1 MKNLLSLL
9 LPLALLLSLTACGE
23 KSADEAA
30 RQTPPT
36 LTVTGANACS
46 VTLKSS
52 SYDWTYTQGLQS
64 MTVIACGAHPL
75 DETSRDITPV
85 LEMPFAVSAAY
96 FYTVTLDFGDN
107 SPDSVSL
114 RCWPSDAWGSTGIP
128 SETVTAQRQDNGTFR
143 AELPQSDGIF
153 AVDALWDGSSATYT
167 FCTQAEGSEEL
178 HPGAVLSIGESEDI
192 RKIDISWRSGSV
204 NIYTAEQ
211 SAQISVKEESTA
223 PLAESEKMVCAID
236 GDTLRIHFLG
246 DAYRGSYDGE
256 KYLDVG
262 LPRELVSAGHFE
274 EIKVETTDAYT
285 IVGADVSGS
294 IKLSTVGGDARVM
307 GATCP
312 MVEIETVNGS
322 VGVVDGTWARV
333 NISTLSGAIELAG
346 EAENA
351 EIETASGKVDI
362 AGALGTLD
370 FESVSGNLI
379 LATERALRLDAETES
394 GSIYLTLPAQDG
406 FTLDYETKSGAFR
419 SALTEREG
427 TLIACGDRE
436 THYTVPALDGGAVF
450 VDLFGLAYELV
461 NGSGVGEGAFG
472 VEPPLLHAKDRI
484 AANFVRIGCKQRV
497 VETLQLGCRGNRAAL
512 NHASQR
518 GVREQAASQHYMAR
532 AGISLHQRIH
542 ILKIE
547 NVAVIGY
554 GERRAFQRLA
564 VKLLARRSRIAVLLH
579 AWVHDQPC
587 QRHAAIQIEHTLVFV
602 VALKPQPGLDRYRQ
616 R

>member
-1 MKNLLSLL
+1 MKKLLSLL
-9 LPLALLLSLTACGE
+9 LPLALALSLAACGE

-36 LTVTGANACS
+36 LTGTSANACS

-52 SYDWTYTQGLQS
+52 SYDWTYPQGLQS
-64 MTVIACGAHPL
+64 MTLIACGAHPL
-75 DETSRDITPV
+75 DETCRDITPV
-85 LEMPFAVSAAY
+85 LEMPFTVSAAY

-114 RCWPSDAWGSTGIP
+114 RCWPSDAWGTIGMP

-153 AVDALWDGSSATYT
+153 AVDALWDASSATYT
-167 FCTQAEGSEEL
+167 FCTQAEGTKEL

-204 NIYTAEQ
+204 NIYAAEQ
-211 SAQISVKEESTA
+211 SAQISVKEGSTA

-262 LPRELVSAGHFE
+262 LPAQLVSAGHFE

-285 IVGADVSGS
+285 IVGADVSGR

-312 MVEIETVNGS
+312 TVEIETVNGS
-322 VGVVDGTWARV
+322 VGVVDGTWGK
-333 NISTLSGAIELAG
+333 IELSTVSGAIELAG

-370 FESVSGNLI
+370 VESVSGDLV
-379 LATERALRLDAETES
+379 LSLDRALRLDAETVS

-406 FTLDYETKSGAFR
+406 FTLDYEIEKGSFD

-436 THYTVPALDGGAVF
+436 THYSVPALDGGAVS
-450 VDLFGLAYELV
+450 ELEISTV
-461 NGSGVGEGAFG
+461 SGTLTIDASSGS
-472 VEPPLLHAKDRI
+472 
-484 AANFVRIGCKQRV
+484 N
-497 VETLQLGCRGNRAAL
+497 
-512 NHASQR
+512 
-518 GVREQAASQHYMAR
+518 
-532 AGISLHQRIH
+532 
-542 ILKIE
+542 
-547 NVAVIGY
+547 
-554 GERRAFQRLA
+554 
-564 VKLLARRSRIAVLLH
+564 
-579 AWVHDQPC
+579 
-587 QRHAAIQIEHTLVFV
+587 
-602 VALKPQPGLDRYRQ
+602 
-616 R
+616 

>member
-36 LTVTGANACS
+36 LTVTSANACI

-64 MTVIACGAHPL
+64 MTDIACGAHPL

-85 LEMPFAVSAAY
+85 LEMPFTVSAAY

-114 RCWPSDAWGSTGIP
+114 RCWPSDAWGTTGMP

-192 RKIDISWRSGSV
+192 RKIDISWLSGGVSV
-204 NIYTAEQ
+204 QAVGQTSQITVQEEATTALT
-211 SAQISVKEESTA
+211 EE
-223 PLAESEKMVCAID
+223 EKLVCAVD
-236 GDTLRIHFLG
+236 GDTLRIRFMS
-246 DAYRGSYDGE
+246 DARRDSFEGE
-256 KYLDVG
+256 KFLTVS
-262 LPRELVSAGHFE
+262 LPWELVKNAHFE
-274 EIKVETTDAYT
+274 EIDIETTSAYAYVSADAQK
-285 IVGADVSGS
+285 

-307 GATCP
+307 CANCP
-312 MVEIETVNGS
+312 EVEIETTSGNA
-322 VGVVDGTWARV
+322 GVVDGTWGK
-333 NISTLSGAIELAG
+333 IELSTVSGAIELAG

-362 AGALGTLD
+362 AGALGALD
-370 FESVSGNLI
+370 FESVSGDLI

-394 GSIYLTLPAQDG
+394 GSIHLTLPAQDG

-427 TLIACGDRE
+427 ALITCLDDHA
-436 THYTVPALDGGAVF
+436 THYSVPALDGGAVS
-450 VDLFGLAYELV
+450 ELTIETMSGEV
-461 NGSGVGEGAFG
+461 TIGASSSGS
-472 VEPPLLHAKDRI
+472 
-484 AANFVRIGCKQRV
+484 N
-497 VETLQLGCRGNRAAL
+497 
-512 NHASQR
+512 
-518 GVREQAASQHYMAR
+518 
-532 AGISLHQRIH
+532 
-542 ILKIE
+542 
-547 NVAVIGY
+547 
-554 GERRAFQRLA
+554 
-564 VKLLARRSRIAVLLH
+564 
-579 AWVHDQPC
+579 
-587 QRHAAIQIEHTLVFV
+587 
-602 VALKPQPGLDRYRQ
+602 
-616 R
+616 

>member
-1 MKNLLSLL
+1 MKKLLSLL
-9 LPLALLLSLTACGE
+9 LPLALALSLTACGE

-36 LTVTGANACS
+36 LTVTSANACS

-52 SYDWTYTQGLQS
+52 SYDWTYPQGLQS

-107 SPDSVSL
+107 SPESVSL
-114 RCWPSDAWGSTGIP
+114 RCWPSDAWGSTGMP

-153 AVDALWDGSSATYT
+153 AVDALWDTSSATYT
-167 FCTQAEGSEEL
+167 FCTHAEGTKEL
-178 HPGAVLSIGESEDI
+178 RTGAVLSIGESEDI

-204 NIYTAEQ
+204 NIYAAEQ

-236 GDTLRIHFLG
+236 GDTLRIRFLG

-274 EIKVETTDAYT
+274 EIEVETTDAYAY
-285 IVGADVSGS
+285 VSADAQK
-294 IKLSTVGGDARVM
+294 IELSTLSGDARVM
-307 GATCP
+307 CANCP
-312 MVEIETVNGS
+312 EVEIETVNGS

-333 NISTLSGAIELAG
+333 DISTLSGAIELAG

-370 FESVSGNLI
+370 VESVSGDLV
-379 LATERALRLDAETES
+379 LSLDRALRLDAETVS

-406 FTLDYETKSGAFR
+406 FTLDYETEKGSFD

-436 THYTVPALDGGAVF
+436 THYSVPALDGGAVS
-450 VDLFGLAYELV
+450 ELEISTV
-461 NGSGVGEGAFG
+461 SGTLTIDASSGS
-472 VEPPLLHAKDRI
+472 
-484 AANFVRIGCKQRV
+484 N
-497 VETLQLGCRGNRAAL
+497 
-512 NHASQR
+512 
-518 GVREQAASQHYMAR
+518 
-532 AGISLHQRIH
+532 
-542 ILKIE
+542 
-547 NVAVIGY
+547 
-554 GERRAFQRLA
+554 
-564 VKLLARRSRIAVLLH
+564 
-579 AWVHDQPC
+579 
-587 QRHAAIQIEHTLVFV
+587 
-602 VALKPQPGLDRYRQ
+602 
-616 R
+616 

>member
-1 MKNLLSLL
+1 MKKLLSLL
-9 LPLALLLSLTACGE
+9 LPLALALSLAACGE

-36 LTVTGANACS
+36 LTVTSANACS

-85 LEMPFAVSAAY
+85 LEMPFTVSAAY

-114 RCWPSDAWGSTGIP
+114 RCWPSDAWGSTGMP

-178 HPGAVLSIGESEDI
+178 HLGAVLSIGESEDI
-192 RKIDISWRSGSV
+192 RKIDISWLSGGVSV
-204 NIYTAEQ
+204 QAVGQTSQITVQEEATTALT
-211 SAQISVKEESTA
+211 EE
-223 PLAESEKMVCAID
+223 EKLVCAVD
-236 GDTLRIHFLG
+236 GDTLRIRFMS
-246 DAYRGSYDGE
+246 DARRDSFEGE
-256 KYLDVG
+256 KFLTVS
-262 LPRELVSAGHFE
+262 LPWELVKNAHFE
-274 EIKVETTDAYT
+274 EIDIETTSAYAYVSADAQK
-285 IVGADVSGS
+285 

-307 GATCP
+307 CANCP
-312 MVEIETVNGS
+312 EVEIETTSGNA
-322 VGVVDGTWARV
+322 GVVDGTWAKV
-333 NISTLSGAIELAG
+333 DISTVSGAIELAG
-346 EAENA
+346 EAESA

-362 AGALGTLD
+362 AGALGALD

-427 TLIACGDRE
+427 ALITCLDDHA
-436 THYTVPALDGGAVF
+436 THYSVPALDGGAVS
-450 VDLFGLAYELV
+450 ELTIETMSGEV
-461 NGSGVGEGAFG
+461 TIGASSSGS
-472 VEPPLLHAKDRI
+472 
-484 AANFVRIGCKQRV
+484 N
-497 VETLQLGCRGNRAAL
+497 
-512 NHASQR
+512 
-518 GVREQAASQHYMAR
+518 
-532 AGISLHQRIH
+532 
-542 ILKIE
+542 
-547 NVAVIGY
+547 
-554 GERRAFQRLA
+554 
-564 VKLLARRSRIAVLLH
+564 
-579 AWVHDQPC
+579 
-587 QRHAAIQIEHTLVFV
+587 
-602 VALKPQPGLDRYRQ
+602 
-616 R
+616 

>member
-1 MKNLLSLL
+1 MKKLLSLL
-9 LPLALLLSLTACGE
+9 LPLALALSLAACGE

-36 LTVTGANACS
+36 LTVTSANACS

-64 MTVIACGAHPL
+64 MTAIACGAHPL
-75 DETSRDITPV
+75 DENCRDITPV

-114 RCWPSDAWGSTGIP
+114 RCWPSDAWGSTGMP
-128 SETVTAQRQDNGTFR
+128 SETVTAQRQDSGTFH

-192 RKIDISWRSGSV
+192 RKIDISWRRGSV

-236 GDTLRIHFLG
+236 GDTLRIRFLG

-274 EIKVETTDAYT
+274 EIKVETTDAYAY
-285 IVGADVSGS
+285 VSADAQK
-294 IKLSTVGGDARVM
+294 IELSTLSGDARVM
-307 GATCP
+307 CANCP
-312 MVEIETVNGS
+312 EVEIETTSGNA
-322 VGVVDGTWARV
+322 GVVDGTWGK
-333 NISTLSGAIELAG
+333 IELSTVSGAIELAG

-362 AGALGTLD
+362 AGALGALN

-419 SALTEREG
+419 STLTEREG
-427 TLIACGDRE
+427 ALITCGDHE
-436 THYTVPALDGGAVF
+436 AYYTVPALDGGAVS
-450 VDLFGLAYELV
+450 ELEISTV
-461 NGSGVGEGAFG
+461 SGTLTIDTSSGS
-472 VEPPLLHAKDRI
+472 
-484 AANFVRIGCKQRV
+484 N
-497 VETLQLGCRGNRAAL
+497 
-512 NHASQR
+512 
-518 GVREQAASQHYMAR
+518 
-532 AGISLHQRIH
+532 
-542 ILKIE
+542 
-547 NVAVIGY
+547 
-554 GERRAFQRLA
+554 
-564 VKLLARRSRIAVLLH
+564 
-579 AWVHDQPC
+579 
-587 QRHAAIQIEHTLVFV
+587 
-602 VALKPQPGLDRYRQ
+602 
-616 R
+616 

>member
-1 MKNLLSLL
+1 MKKLLSLL
-9 LPLALLLSLTACGE
+9 LPLALALSLAACGE

-36 LTVTGANACS
+36 LTVTSANACS

-52 SYDWTYTQGLQS
+52 SYDWTYPQGLQS
-64 MTVIACGAHPL
+64 MTAIACGAHPL

-114 RCWPSDAWGSTGIP
+114 RCWPSDAWGSTGMP

-167 FCTQAEGSEEL
+167 FCTHAEGSEEL

-192 RKIDISWRSGSV
+192 RKIDISWLSGGVSV
-204 NIYTAEQ
+204 QAVGQTSQITVQEEATTALT
-211 SAQISVKEESTA
+211 EE
-223 PLAESEKMVCAID
+223 EKLVCAVD
-236 GDTLRIHFLG
+236 GDTLRIRFMS
-246 DAYRGSYDGE
+246 DARRDSFEGE
-256 KYLDVG
+256 KFLTVS
-262 LPRELVSAGHFE
+262 LPWELVKNAHFE
-274 EIKVETTDAYT
+274 EIDIETTSAYAYVSADAQK
-285 IVGADVSGS
+285 

-307 GATCP
+307 CANCP
-312 MVEIETVNGS
+312 EVEIETTSGNA
-322 VGVVDGTWARV
+322 GVVDGTWAKV
-333 NISTLSGAIELAG
+333 DISTVSGAIELAG
-346 EAENA
+346 EAESA

-362 AGALGTLD
+362 AGALGALD

-427 TLIACGDRE
+427 TLIACGDHE
-436 THYTVPALDGGAVF
+436 AYYTVPALDGGAVS
-450 VDLFGLAYELV
+450 ELTIETMSGEV
-461 NGSGVGEGAFG
+461 TIGASSSGS
-472 VEPPLLHAKDRI
+472 
-484 AANFVRIGCKQRV
+484 N
-497 VETLQLGCRGNRAAL
+497 
-512 NHASQR
+512 
-518 GVREQAASQHYMAR
+518 
-532 AGISLHQRIH
+532 
-542 ILKIE
+542 
-547 NVAVIGY
+547 
-554 GERRAFQRLA
+554 
-564 VKLLARRSRIAVLLH
+564 
-579 AWVHDQPC
+579 
-587 QRHAAIQIEHTLVFV
+587 
-602 VALKPQPGLDRYRQ
+602 
-616 R
+616 

>member
-1 MKNLLSLL
+1 MKKLLSLL
-9 LPLALLLSLTACGE
+9 LPLALALSLAACGE

-36 LTVTGANACS
+36 LTVTSANACS

-64 MTVIACGAHPL
+64 MTAIACGAHPL

-114 RCWPSDAWGSTGIP
+114 RCWPSDAWGSTGMP

-192 RKIDISWRSGSV
+192 RKIDISWLSGGVSV
-204 NIYTAEQ
+204 LAVGQTSQITVQEEATTALT
-211 SAQISVKEESTA
+211 EE
-223 PLAESEKMVCAID
+223 EKLVCAVD
-236 GDTLRIHFLG
+236 GDTLRIRFMS
-246 DAYRGSYDGE
+246 DARRDSFEGE
-256 KYLDVG
+256 KFLTVS
-262 LPRELVSAGHFE
+262 LPWELVKNAHFE
-274 EIKVETTDAYT
+274 EIDIETTSAYAYVSADAQK
-285 IVGADVSGS
+285 

-307 GATCP
+307 CANCP
-312 MVEIETVNGS
+312 EVEIETTSGNA
-322 VGVVDGTWARV
+322 GVVDGTWGK
-333 NISTLSGAIELAG
+333 IELSTVSGAIELAG
-346 EAENA
+346 DAESA

-362 AGALGTLD
+362 AGALGALD

-427 TLIACGDRE
+427 TLIACGDHE
-436 THYTVPALDGGAVF
+436 AYYTVPALEGGEMS
-450 VDLFGLAYELV
+450 ELEISTV
-461 NGSGVGEGAFG
+461 SGTLTIDASSGS
-472 VEPPLLHAKDRI
+472 
-484 AANFVRIGCKQRV
+484 N
-497 VETLQLGCRGNRAAL
+497 
-512 NHASQR
+512 
-518 GVREQAASQHYMAR
+518 
-532 AGISLHQRIH
+532 
-542 ILKIE
+542 
-547 NVAVIGY
+547 
-554 GERRAFQRLA
+554 
-564 VKLLARRSRIAVLLH
+564 
-579 AWVHDQPC
+579 
-587 QRHAAIQIEHTLVFV
+587 
-602 VALKPQPGLDRYRQ
+602 
-616 R
+616 

>member
-1 MKNLLSLL
+1 MKKLLSLL
-9 LPLALLLSLTACGE
+9 LPLALALSLTACGE
-23 KSADEAA
+23 KSADETA

-36 LTVTGANACS
+36 LTVTSANACS

-114 RCWPSDAWGSTGIP
+114 RCWPSDAWGTTGMP
-128 SETVTAQRQDNGTFR
+128 SGTVTAQRQDNGTFR

-153 AVDALWDGSSATYT
+153 AVDALWDASSATYT
-167 FCTQAEGSEEL
+167 FCTQAEGATGYVSETFSVE
-178 HPGAVLSIGESEDI
+178 PARV
-192 RKIDISWRSGSV
+192 RKIEVDWLGGSV

-256 KYLDVG
+256 KHLDVG

-285 IVGADVSGS
+285 IVGADVSGR

-312 MVEIETVNGS
+312 TVEIETVNGS
-322 VGVVDGTWARV
+322 VGVVDGTWGKV
-333 NISTLSGAIELAG
+333 ELSTVSGAIELAG
-346 EAENA
+346 EVENA
-351 EIETASGKVDI
+351 VIETTSGKVDI

-370 FESVSGNLI
+370 VESVSGNLI
-379 LATERALRLDAETES
+379 LATERALRLDAETVS

-406 FTLDYETKSGAFR
+406 FTLDYETEKGSFD

-427 TLIACGDRE
+427 TLIACGDRK
-436 THYTVPALDGGAVF
+436 THYSVPALDGGAVS
-450 VDLFGLAYELV
+450 ELEISTV
-461 NGSGVGEGAFG
+461 SGTLTIDASSGS
-472 VEPPLLHAKDRI
+472 
-484 AANFVRIGCKQRV
+484 N
-497 VETLQLGCRGNRAAL
+497 
-512 NHASQR
+512 
-518 GVREQAASQHYMAR
+518 
-532 AGISLHQRIH
+532 
-542 ILKIE
+542 
-547 NVAVIGY
+547 
-554 GERRAFQRLA
+554 
-564 VKLLARRSRIAVLLH
+564 
-579 AWVHDQPC
+579 
-587 QRHAAIQIEHTLVFV
+587 
-602 VALKPQPGLDRYRQ
+602 
-616 R
+616 